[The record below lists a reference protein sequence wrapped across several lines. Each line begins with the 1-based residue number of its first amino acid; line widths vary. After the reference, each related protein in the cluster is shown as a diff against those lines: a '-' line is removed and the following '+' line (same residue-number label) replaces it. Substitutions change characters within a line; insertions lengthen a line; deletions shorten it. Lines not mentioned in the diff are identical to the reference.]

1 MITFLVC
8 QIKSPAKVPVILSK
22 CRWLEVNPNLKK
34 LLAATKDA
42 KEINSYQTEDEGW
55 DVSKCAI
62 GSDDDSMTDDEI
74 NTIIDI
80 VTNGEGL
87 NKTWPLVGLFTVV
100 AHRIED
106 APID

>member
-1 MITFLVC
+1 MF
-8 QIKSPAKVPVILSK
+8 PWA
-22 CRWLEVNPNLKK
+22 
-34 LLAATKDA
+34 
-42 KEINSYQTEDEGW
+42 EDYFGW
-55 DVSKCAI
+55 DVSKCVI
-62 GSDDDSMTDDEI
+62 GSEDDSMTDDEI

-87 NKTWPLVGLFTVV
+87 NKTWPLVGLFTIV